1 MKGHEDR
8 KVKVLGARRHIIIHL
23 TMLKTK
29 KYFRSQEM
37 AEEEEEAKRD
47 QPRILRSFATEN
59 KETKEWT
66 VDEPIMSSTEVTR
79 IIFHQEFR

>member
-1 MKGHEDR
+1 
-8 KVKVLGARRHIIIHL
+8 
-23 TMLKTK
+23 
-29 KYFRSQEM
+29 M

-66 VDEPIMSSTEVTR
+66 VDEPRLARTEEARRSFPSRVKRIWSVIPDEIKIMNVKSKENKQQKQKHAKT
-79 IIFHQEFR
+79 